1 MTWRDVV
8 AKTKGTHR
16 TVWGSTRFD
25 VLGTVLKVG
34 NAFFLLSLIFV
45 FGGEVLDWV
54 GWRPL
59 LFFSWPVCVG
69 NGRCFGKQDLCVDDV
84 QGLSLST

>member
-34 NAFFLLSLIFV
+34 NALIFV
-45 FGGEVLDWV
+45 LDFCFWLGGFGLGWLEAIVVLFLASLCGEGKVLW
-54 GWRPL
+54 
-59 LFFSWPVCVG
+59 
-69 NGRCFGKQDLCVDDV
+69 
-84 QGLSLST
+84 